1 MKIPTKE
8 EIARR
13 LERKRQKKEAAQGEG
28 GGFTYIDEE
37 EINSLHSL
45 NQLAELESVREGTR
59 RLVGEIAKAEAGLR
73 KVCGGM
79 KG

>member
-1 MKIPTKE
+1 MRIPTKE

-13 LERKRQKKEAAQGEG
+13 LDLKRQKKQAAQGEG
-28 GGFTYIDEE
+28 GGLTYIDEE

-45 NQLAELESVREGTR
+45 NQLAELESVKEGTR
-59 RLVGEIAKAEAGLR
+59 QAVSDMAKAGAGLR
-73 KVCGGM
+73 KLRGGL